1 MPLLETQPDAVAN
14 LYAHA
19 LFDVAVKGGEQAVQ
33 STLDELEAVMEVA
46 RADKGFNEF
55 LASRIISSDQR
66 SESLDKMFK
75 GKLSDAT
82 VRFLQV
88 LNGNGRMH
96 VLPAVV
102 QAFDSI
108 AHKKFG
114 RIEVDVY
121 TATPLSE
128 SDKQALSAQ
137 LQAKLGRAPVIHAYT
152 DPSMLGGI
160 RFQIGDRLIDASLGA
175 RLAKIR
181 EQISTNGLP
190 GIRAAAD
197 RIFAGGGDPGR
208 NGH

>member
-1 MPLLETQPDAVAN
+1 MPLLESQPDAVAN
-14 LYAHA
+14 LYAQS
-19 LFDVAVKGGEQAVQ
+19 LFDIVVKGGEPAVQ
-33 STLDELEAVMEVA
+33 STLDELEAVMDVA
-46 RADKGFNEF
+46 RSDKQFNEF
-55 LASRIISSDQR
+55 LASRIISPDQR
-66 SESLDKMFK
+66 SQSLDTMFK
-75 GKLSDAT
+75 GKLSEHT

-88 LNGNGRMH
+88 LNGNSRMH

-102 QAFDSI
+102 AAFDSI
-108 AHKKFG
+108 THKKFG

-121 TATPLSE
+121 TATPLSD
-128 SDKQALSAQ
+128 SDKAALESQ

-160 RFQIGDRLIDASLGA
+160 RFQIGDKLIDASLGA

-190 GIRAAAD
+190 GVRAAAD
-197 RIFAGGGDPGR
+197 RIFAADPSR